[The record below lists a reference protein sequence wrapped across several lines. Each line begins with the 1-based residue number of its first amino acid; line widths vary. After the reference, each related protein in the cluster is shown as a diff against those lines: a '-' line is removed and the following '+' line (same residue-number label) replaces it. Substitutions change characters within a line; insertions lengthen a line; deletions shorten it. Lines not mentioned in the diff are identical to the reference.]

1 MKRALDLLLVLL
13 AAPIVAPVL
22 ALLALAVL
30 LTDGRPVF
38 FTQTRVGRGRRLF
51 RVFKLRTMTSDG
63 DPRERRVTVSGAWL
77 RPRGL
82 DELPQL
88 LNVLLGDMSLVGP
101 RPLTPEDVERL
112 TARYPAFGERFE
124 ARPGLTGLAQVCRA
138 EGIIATTDLEAFYA
152 RRQSIRMDAWIL
164 LRTFGLNVVGRER
177 RLH

>member
-13 AAPIVAPVL
+13 AAPVVAPIL
-22 ALLALAVL
+22 AFLALAVL

-38 FTQTRVGRGRRLF
+38 FTQTRVGLNRRLF
-51 RVFKLRTMTSDG
+51 RVFKLRTMTTESDLK
-63 DPRERRVTVSGAWL
+63 DRRITRSGKWL

-112 TARYPAFGERFE
+112 TARYPAFAER
-124 ARPGLTGLAQVCRA
+124 
-138 EGIIATTDLEAFYA
+138 
-152 RRQSIRMDAWIL
+152 
-164 LRTFGLNVVGRER
+164 
-177 RLH
+177 